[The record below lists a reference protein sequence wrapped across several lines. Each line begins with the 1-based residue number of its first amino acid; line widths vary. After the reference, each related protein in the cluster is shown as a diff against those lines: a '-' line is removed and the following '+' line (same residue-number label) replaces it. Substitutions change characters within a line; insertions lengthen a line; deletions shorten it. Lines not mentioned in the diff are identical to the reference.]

1 MKPFTKPDVQ
11 VITARLRQVE
21 EEIHKLRNLVAD
33 LPFYKHILHE
43 LLRKQR

>member
-11 VITARLRQVE
+11 VITTRLRQVE
-21 EEIHKLRNLVAD
+21 EEIHRLRDLVAD
-33 LPFYKHILHE
+33 LPFYRHILQE